1 MKCIELN
8 PKGNFEAWEKER
20 KKELN
25 SLEISDALGHKIM
38 FEDGKIRIWHIQLA
52 PKERLGFRTLNRD
65 FQVMSQVRGFAV
77 SRRQCGAIYLI
88 QYNNGDIYHHN
99 HEDHGEQVW
108 DLENIGA
115 DKLEFVV
122 MEELTPENSISAN

>member
-8 PKGNFEAWEKER
+8 PKGNFEAWENGR

-25 SLEISDALGHKIM
+25 SGEISDALGHKIM
-38 FEDGKIRIWHIQLA
+38 FEDGKIRVWHIQLA

-77 SRRQCGAIYLI
+77 SHRQCGAIYLI
-88 QYNNGDIYHHN
+88 QYKNGDIYHYN
-99 HEDHGEQVW
+99 HQDLGEQIW

-115 DKLEFVV
+115 EKLEFVI
-122 MEELTPENSISAN
+122 MEELSLES